1 MKNNIEKI
9 IKDAEQLG
17 VLNRTKA
24 RNIEIRRKFRVMRG
38 EFVKYDEAIIKLSEE
53 YHLSISSIQSIIIG
67 HSKTKY

>member
-1 MKNNIEKI
+1 MKKNIEKI
-9 IKDAEQLG
+9 IKDAEELG

-24 RNIEIRRKFRVMRG
+24 RNITIRRKFRLLRS

-53 YHLSISSIQSIIIG
+53 YNLSISSIQSIIIG